1 MNERRRKRRGIED
14 DTKRGRGERD
24 EENKEE
30 EADQRNGHR
39 LSVPHNIQFY
49 DIFINVRE
57 FKPITSDLN
66 NK

>member
-1 MNERRRKRRGIED
+1 MRRDIED
-14 DTKRGRGERD
+14 EDTKRGRGKRD
-24 EENKEE
+24 EKNKEE
-30 EADQRNGHR
+30 EADQRNGYR
-39 LSVPHNIQFY
+39 LTVPHNIQLY